1 MKLQYLSLLGVL
13 GCGPKVSNLESIV
26 PNAVYVVNQYEDCGV
41 EGTLPFTVY
50 VLLQVHRGPGFYV
63 DEKGLRSQV
72 AVSNELRRIISEGS
86 ASVVLIEG
94 LVLS

>member
-1 MKLQYLSLLGVL
+1 MKLHYLSLIGMF
-13 GCGPKVSNLESIV
+13 GCGPKVSNLEST
-26 PNAVYVVNQYEDCGV
+26 VNPSNLEYSYEDCGV